1 VERQI
6 PGCRQSDKEASG
18 ASEVETGLAR
28 SRHWMRWRASKSV
41 HAEQSPVH
49 AGASNKWN
57 RKMKKLF
64 VAAGLALALT
74 KQKEREEGID
84 GQYQT
89 D

>member
-1 VERQI
+1 ME
-6 PGCRQSDKEASG
+6 
-18 ASEVETGLAR
+18 
-28 SRHWMRWRASKSV
+28 SK
-41 HAEQSPVH
+41 
-49 AGASNKWN
+49 N
-57 RKMKKLF
+57 KKLF